1 MIVGIFIGL
10 VLAIPIIL
18 PPVLFVWYLNA
29 SGIRNVIK
37 QMRTSRMPQSQQR

>member
-1 MIVGIFIGL
+1 MMLGIFMGL

-29 SGIRNVIK
+29 GGIRGVTK
-37 QMRTSRMPQSQQR
+37 QMRTGRVPQSQQS